1 MAITVEQFAKRL
13 PSVVRLVNARIP
25 GFLLVAGK
33 RLEGLQKQRIFNDGK
48 ASDGSQIGEYSESY
62 SKFRQNFRSSRQV
75 DYVDLQL
82 TGDLFKNFQVLKDGD
97 DIVLAIPNDKDY
109 FKATINEE
117 KFGKIIFEPT
127 EGEERDVEKDFE
139 RNIEQAIERIFLNL

>member
-25 GFLLVAGK
+25 GFLLLAGK

-82 TGDLFKNFQVLKDGD
+82 TGDLFKNFQLVHFRKCT
-97 DIVLAIPNDKDY
+97 
-109 FKATINEE
+109 FK
-117 KFGKIIFEPT
+117 
-127 EGEERDVEKDFE
+127 R
-139 RNIEQAIERIFLNL
+139 FLNIKK